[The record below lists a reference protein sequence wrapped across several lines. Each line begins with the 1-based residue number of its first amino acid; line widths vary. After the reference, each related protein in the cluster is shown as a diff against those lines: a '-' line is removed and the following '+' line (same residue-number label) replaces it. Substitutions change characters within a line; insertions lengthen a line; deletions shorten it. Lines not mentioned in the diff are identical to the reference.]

1 MRRWGIWWQSSRR
14 SAVARGACGSY
25 SPIWRCPSD
34 GISLARRRTAQ
45 GVQPLSAGRAR
56 REAGPADQPRRARA
70 RREQAQEADEPR
82 ARGDRGGQG
91 RVPRQGR
98 RRDREGM
105 SLAGRE
111 LILGV
116 TGSIAAYKAVY
127 LLRELTQLGAGV
139 TVCLT
144 EHAGEFVGPLTFRT
158 LSGRPVLTDLF
169 DLQSAV
175 AVEHVALAER
185 AHAVLVA
192 PATANLLAKAAHGI
206 ADDFLTTLLLAARAP
221 VLMVPA
227 MDGGM
232 WEHPAVVANVA
243 TLRGRGVT
251 VLEPDTGALA
261 SGLSGKGRF
270 PEVDDIV
277 EALRRVLAPI
287 RDLAGDR
294 LLVTAGPTRE
304 PIDPVRYISNRSSG
318 KMGYGLA
325 VAALRRGAQVTLIS
339 GPTALAPPLGAV
351 FVPVQTAE
359 EMRGAELHH
368 LDRATIV
375 IKAAAVADYRV
386 RQASSVKIKGKHDV
400 TLELTPNPDILA
412 EIAARRTNTF
422 VVGFAAETHDVAA
435 NARAK
440 LESKGI
446 DLLVANDVSQ
456 AGIGF
461 DAADNGALL
470 LDRWGG
476 ARPLPRMPKAAVA
489 DAILSHVLGLRAGA
503 ATRKT
508 PA

>member
-1 MRRWGIWWQSSRR
+1 
-14 SAVARGACGSY
+14 
-25 SPIWRCPSD
+25 
-34 GISLARRRTAQ
+34 
-45 GVQPLSAGRAR
+45 
-56 REAGPADQPRRARA
+56 
-70 RREQAQEADEPR
+70 
-82 ARGDRGGQG
+82 
-91 RVPRQGR
+91 
-98 RRDREGM
+98 M
-105 SLAGRE
+105 SLDGRE

-127 LLRELTQLGAGV
+127 LLRELGRLGAAV
-139 TVCLT
+139 TVCLS
-144 EHAGEFVGPLTFRT
+144 EHAREFVGPLTFRT
-158 LSGRPVLTDLF
+158 LSGRPVLSNLF
-169 DLQSAV
+169 DPQSAD

-185 AHAVLVA
+185 CHAVVVA

-206 ADDFLTTLLLAARAP
+206 ADDFLTTLLLAARGP

-232 WEHPAVVANVA
+232 WDHPAVVANVA

-261 SGLSGKGRF
+261 SGLHGKGRF

-277 EALRRVLAPI
+277 EALRRMLTPV
-287 RDLAGDR
+287 RDLAADR
-294 LLVTAGPTRE
+294 VLVTAGPTRE

-325 VAALRRGAQVTLIS
+325 AAALRRGAGVTLIS
-339 GPTALAPPLGAV
+339 GPTALTPPSGAV

-359 EMRGAELHH
+359 EMREAVLHH
-368 LDRATIV
+368 LERTTIV
-375 IKAAAVADYRV
+375 VKAAAVADYRAK
-386 RQASSVKIKGKHDV
+386 RAATTKIKGKHDL

-412 EIAARRTNTF
+412 EVAARRSSAF

-456 AGIGF
+456 TGIGF
-461 DAADNGALL
+461 DAEDNEVLL

-476 ARPLPRMPKAAVA
+476 ARALPRMPKTAVA
-489 DAILSHVLGLRAGA
+489 DAILSHVLALRAGA
-503 ATRKT
+503 SARKT